1 MTETMMMTTTAQA
14 NEMPTI
20 APSERGASVGA
31 WVGTMKD
38 VGVGARVCVD
48 IALEG
53 AAQRGFLCSDSDTPP
68 EALGAAQVKK
78 FRPLGY

>member
-1 MTETMMMTTTAQA
+1 MMTTTAQA

-48 IALEG
+48 IAVVERALRN
-53 AAQRGFLCSDSDTPP
+53 AAVPLHDSDTPP
-68 EALGAAQVKK
+68 EPRATLVKE
-78 FRPLGY
+78 FRPPNYYK